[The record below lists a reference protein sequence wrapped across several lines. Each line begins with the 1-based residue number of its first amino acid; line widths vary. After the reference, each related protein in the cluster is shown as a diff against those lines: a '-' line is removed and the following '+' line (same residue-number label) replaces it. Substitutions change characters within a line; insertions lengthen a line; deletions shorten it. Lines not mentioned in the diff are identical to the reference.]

1 MNQVSTATP
10 VTFAGTLTRA
20 EFGRVQSMLLPA
32 WARWYVIFPL
42 LAVGLFFFSGSRE
55 EAANPSLQLLSTA
68 LILIGAA
75 WAMRYTR
82 TRAWNQLVRLHGRV
96 SGTLTSDGI
105 DWHTSM
111 STTRF
116 EWAKVI
122 RIARADGLT
131 LAFYTP
137 RCAFYFPRSFFE
149 SEEAW
154 AAFNAVIDAR
164 TQR

>member
-1 MNQVSTATP
+1 MNQISIDPP
-10 VTFAGTLTRA
+10 VAFAGTLTRA
-20 EFGRVQSMLLPA
+20 EFGRVQSMLVPV

-42 LAVGLFFFSGSRE
+42 QTVGIFFFSESRD
-55 EAANPSLQLLSTA
+55 EASNLGLQVLAAA
-68 LILIGAA
+68 LVVLGTA
-75 WAMRYTR
+75 WAMRHTR
-82 TRAWNQLVRLHGRV
+82 TRAWNQLVQLVGEV
-96 SGTLTSDGI
+96 SGTVTSDGI
-105 DWHTSM
+105 EWHTSI

-122 RIARADGLT
+122 RVARADGLT
-131 LAFYTP
+131 LAFYAP

-154 AAFNAVIDAR
+154 TAFNAVIDAR